1 MARRMQ
7 GRQPRQAVPGIQ
19 QPFGE
24 GNPKR
29 YLKLT
34 HELAGIFGLPDWAQL
49 GDEKGNEE
57 CGKSGKDQGAWEG
70 AEVGHP
76 EGA

>member
-1 MARRMQ
+1 MFM
-7 GRQPRQAVPGIQ
+7 
-19 QPFGE
+19 
-24 GNPKR
+24 
-29 YLKLT
+29 
-34 HELAGIFGLPDWAQL
+34 LPDWAQL